1 MPKDARYRTAQ
12 KLFLTGQ
19 VKSLAELFDVLDKT
33 PLAKDMHTAPSRLSK
48 LLNNPALFT
57 FEDCYKI
64 AALLEVDDD
73 KIVELIHS
81 ESRPKKAKRG
91 K

>member
-12 KLFLTGQ
+12 KLILAGL
-19 VKSLAELFDVLDKT
+19 VKSLAELFDTLDKT
-33 PLAKDMHTAPSRLSK
+33 PLARDMHTAPARLNK
-48 LLNNPALFT
+48 LILNPALFT

-64 AALLEVDDD
+64 AVLLEVDDD

-81 ESRPKKAKRG
+81 ESRPKKAKRA

>member
-12 KLFLTGQ
+12 KLFLAGQ
-19 VKSLAELFDVLDKT
+19 VKSLADLFDILDKT
-33 PLAKDMHTAPSRLSK
+33 PLAKDMHTAPARLSK

-64 AALLEVDDD
+64 AVLLEVDDD

-81 ESRPKKAKRG
+81 ESRPKKGKRAK
-91 K
+91 

>member
-12 KLFLTGQ
+12 KLILAGMIH
-19 VKSLAELFDVLDKT
+19 SLAELLDVVDKT
-33 PLAKDMHTAPSRLSK
+33 PLARDMHTAPARLTK
-48 LLNNPALFT
+48 LINSPALFT

-73 KIVELIHS
+73 KVIALIHA
-81 ESRPKKAKRG
+81 ESKPKKGRRK
-91 K
+91 